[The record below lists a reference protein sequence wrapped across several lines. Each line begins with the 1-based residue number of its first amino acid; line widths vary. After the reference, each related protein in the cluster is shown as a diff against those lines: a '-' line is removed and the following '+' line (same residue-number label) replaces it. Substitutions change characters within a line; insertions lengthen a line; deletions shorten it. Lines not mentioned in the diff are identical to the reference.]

1 MWKRVISL
9 LRPRTK
15 EDQLLKEYDELI
27 QRAHSV
33 SHHDR
38 RASDAL
44 RAQAEA
50 IWEEIEILRFNAQFE
65 NNNSRNYITS

>member
-65 NNNSRNYITS
+65 NDNS

>member
-1 MWKRVISL
+1 MWKRVINL

-65 NNNSRNYITS
+65 NRQ

>member
-1 MWKRVISL
+1 MWKWVTKIFR
-9 LRPRTK
+9 RRTP
-15 EDQLLKEYDELI
+15 EQRLLKEYDRLI
-27 QRAHSV
+27 QRAHDA
-33 SHHDR
+33 SHRDR

-65 NNNSRNYITS
+65 NKDS

>member
-9 LRPRTK
+9 MRPRTK
-15 EDQLLKEYDELI
+15 EDKLLKEYDELI
-27 QRAHSV
+27 QRDHSV

-50 IWEEIEILRFNAQFE
+50 IWEEIEILRFNASFE
-65 NNNSRNYITS
+65 NNNS

>member
-9 LRPRTK
+9 MRPRTK
-15 EDQLLKEYDELI
+15 EDKLLKEYDELI

-50 IWEEIEILRFNAQFE
+50 IWEEIEILRYNAQFE
-65 NNNSRNYITS
+65 NKDS

>member
-1 MWKRVISL
+1 M
-9 LRPRTK
+9 RPRTK
-15 EDQLLKEYDELI
+15 EDKLMKEYDELI

-65 NNNSRNYITS
+65 NNNT

>member
-9 LRPRTK
+9 MRPRTK
-15 EDQLLKEYDELI
+15 EDKLLKEYDELI

-50 IWEEIEILRFNAQFE
+50 IWEEIEILRFNASFE
-65 NNNSRNYITS
+65 NKDS

>member
-9 LRPRTK
+9 MRPRTK

-50 IWEEIEILRFNAQFE
+50 IWEEIEILRFNARFE
-65 NNNSRNYITS
+65 NKNT

>member
-9 LRPRTK
+9 MRPRTK
-15 EDQLLKEYDELI
+15 EDKLLKEYDELI

-50 IWEEIEILRFNAQFE
+50 IWEEIEILRSNAQFE
-65 NNNSRNYITS
+65 NDNT

>member
-1 MWKRVISL
+1 MWKRVINL
-9 LRPRTK
+9 MRPRTK
-15 EDQLLKEYDELI
+15 EDKLMKEYDELI

-65 NNNSRNYITS
+65 NKQ

>member
-1 MWKRVISL
+1 M
-9 LRPRTK
+9 RPRTK

-44 RAQAEA
+44 RAQAEH

-65 NNNSRNYITS
+65 NKNT

>member
-50 IWEEIEILRFNAQFE
+50 IWEEIEILRYNAQFE
-65 NNNSRNYITS
+65 NNNT

>member
-65 NNNSRNYITS
+65 NKDS

>member
-9 LRPRTK
+9 MRPRTK

-44 RAQAEA
+44 RAQAEH

-65 NNNSRNYITS
+65 NKDS